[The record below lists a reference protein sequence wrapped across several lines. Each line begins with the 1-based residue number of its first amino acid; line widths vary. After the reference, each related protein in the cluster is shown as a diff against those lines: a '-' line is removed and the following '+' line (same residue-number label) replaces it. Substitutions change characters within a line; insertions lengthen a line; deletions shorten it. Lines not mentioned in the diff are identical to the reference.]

1 MAAKLSGLP
10 GRAASHCTLPPGL
23 VIRIVTGLFEQTGEG
38 ERVGAEST
46 PGVGNTL
53 SVLDSETALQ
63 PFAPVTVTAYRL
75 PLSASRVN
83 LPVAGNDN
91 VGVLSSKSTFLNCR
105 GPLGK
110 GSGREASFV
119 HL

>member
-1 MAAKLSGLP
+1 MAAKLSGVP
-10 GRAASHCTLPPGL
+10 GSGASHCTLAPGL
-23 VIRIVTGLFEQTGEG
+23 GISIVTGLFEQTGDG

-46 PGVGNTL
+46 RGVGNPL
-53 SVLDSETALQ
+53 GVLGSETALQ

-91 VGVLSSKSTFLNCR
+91 VGVLSSKSTF
-105 GPLGK
+105 
-110 GSGREASFV
+110 
-119 HL
+119 